1 MSDAAIH
8 VDATHSALQFVLS
21 GCTPVASIDGGQP
34 FAIRWN
40 QPTPVGVAAGAHR
53 VTVWC
58 PYAGSPQM
66 GLASVDVQLAPGQGV
81 LATWAAPGTALGQG
95 TFSLAGAAA
104 PPAAPQQYGQQQ
116 YGQQQYGSQQ
126 YGQPAGSPPDSYL
139 VWAILSTLFCC
150 LPLGIASIIFAS
162 QVSSKYAA
170 GDIAG
175 AQESARKAKNFAVW
189 SAVATLAAVG
199 LGILLFVVLAVGG
212 ARSSYG
218 G

>member
-116 YGQQQYGSQQ
+116 YGQQQYSQSPPQ
-126 YGQPAGSPPDSYL
+126 YGQQQAAPSAGWHPDPAGRYAHRWWDGTRWSD
-139 VWAILSTLFCC
+139 
-150 LPLGIASIIFAS
+150 
-162 QVSSKYAA
+162 QVSDGANV
-170 GDIAG
+170 GPDPAG
-175 AQESARKAKNFAVW
+175 AP
-189 SAVATLAAVG
+189 
-199 LGILLFVVLAVGG
+199 
-212 ARSSYG
+212 
-218 G
+218 

>member
-1 MSDAAIH
+1 LSD
-8 VDATHSALQFVLS
+8 S
-21 GCTPVASIDGGQP
+21 GSND
-34 FAIRWN
+34 
-40 QPTPVGVAAGAHR
+40 
-53 VTVWC
+53 
-58 PYAGSPQM
+58 PYDPNRPSRPEPPQAPQWGSNP
-66 GLASVDVQLAPGQGV
+66 P
-81 LATWAAPGTALGQG
+81 AAPGGGDTGQWSG
-95 TFSLAGAAA
+95 GQLSGGQYGSQ
-104 PPAAPQQYGQQQ
+104 PYDPQQYGQQQ
-116 YGQQQYGSQQ
+116 YDPQQ

-189 SAVATLAAVG
+189 SAVATFAAVG